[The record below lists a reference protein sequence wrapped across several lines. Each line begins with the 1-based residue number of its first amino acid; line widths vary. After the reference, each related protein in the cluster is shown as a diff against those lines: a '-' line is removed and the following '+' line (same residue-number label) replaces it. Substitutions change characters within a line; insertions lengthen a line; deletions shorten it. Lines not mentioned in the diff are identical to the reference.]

1 MSIFYLVVAAY
12 FLKNY
17 QKSFR
22 GANMFLLIGWAVDSI
37 VSIIWV
43 YLHHRGIKMSQTVE
57 VGIYVIHVFLW
68 HICNHIIFFFVIL
81 GLKFILISMENK
93 DRPIEEA

>member
-1 MSIFYLVVAAY
+1 MAIFYLIVAAY

-17 QKSFR
+17 QNSFR

-43 YLHHRGIKMSQTVE
+43 YLRQSKTEMNKKLE
-57 VGIYVIHVFLW
+57 VLMYVMHVFLW
-68 HICNHIIFFFVIL
+68 HIFNHIVFFIVIL
-81 GLKFILISMENK
+81 GLKFILINMEKKN
-93 DRPIEEA
+93 RTIEEA